1 MGQKKPVTI
10 YRLVSEGTI
19 EEGMMVV
26 AQDKLN
32 LEREVT
38 SNEGGIVY
46 IIFYFKFKSKLKPK
60 LFFYIV

>member
-1 MGQKKPVTI
+1 MGQKNPVTI

-38 SNEGGIVY
+38 SNEAG
-46 IIFYFKFKSKLKPK
+46 
-60 LFFYIV
+60 